1 MRDAARRLLLWS
13 LGGTVLLPVVLAVV
27 FGLGGL
33 LASLG
38 DVTGA
43 AICRGVALTL
53 GAAWVV
59 ALAGT
64 VLMTALVTL
73 ESLGDPR
80 GRAPDAGADAEA
92 GGAEARPGPPRADAF

>member
-1 MRDAARRLLLWS
+1 MRDAARRLLVWC

-43 AICRGVALTL
+43 GICRAFSLGL

-64 VLMTALVTL
+64 VLMTALLTL
-73 ESLGDPR
+73 DSLGDHQ
-80 GRAPDAGADAEA
+80 GRPSDPGVGPDS
-92 GGAEARPGPPRADAF
+92 GGVEARPTPSRPEPF